1 MIPTI
6 KGHRKLAKVFTHNNI
21 TINIFTWN
29 NIHCGSEFPD
39 VTLGHSNVVDSS
51 CADGETN
58 HMSVFST
65 GVGLYSKRHI
75 IPDLVS
81 SEEVSYSYAK
91 QT

>member
-1 MIPTI
+1 MIPAI
-6 KGHRKLAKVFTHNNI
+6 KGHRKLAKVFTYNNN
-21 TINIFTWN
+21 NIFTWN

-39 VTLGHSNVVDSS
+39 ATLGHSNVVDSS

-58 HMSVFST
+58 HTSVFST

-81 SEEVSYSYAK
+81 SEVSYSYAK